1 MGEVHTK
8 NTLKKNP
15 FFVVLPSPAVIAA
28 VITAFPWL
36 SPRRRN
42 VSLDVSTER
51 PGPLYHYEHF
61 FSPFFPGN
69 SAEPISIARIPSDP
83 LRPLPR
89 ALWAQCDALVRN

>member
-28 VITAFPWL
+28 VVTAFPWL

-51 PGPLYHYEHF
+51 PGPLYHDEHF
-61 FSPFFPGN
+61 FPFFPGN

-89 ALWAQCDALVRN
+89 ALWAQCDALARN